1 MQKTLI
7 FSVLVMVMLAAITSS
22 VFADTASVAP
32 ADIIDLMA
40 VSAGSTSIQF
50 TWTAPGAD
58 GMSEPATGYD
68 FRRATSLF
76 NAGTWTSQTKLSGLP
91 TPGQPGTSESFTVTG
106 LSPNTTYY
114 FAVRGVDSFG
124 TLSPAFNIIEKTTTA
139 SGGGGLSNVTFTPR
153 LEGASVVT
161 QYFTI
166 TLYSPGTSQK
176 AAEFLAQPDTAGKI
190 MLPANVSVNAGTYDI
205 AVVSQYHLRKKL
217 NGYNLSSGASVIL
230 PVLPTGDLNL
240 DNTINSLDWSIMS
253 AVWFSTAGGKSD
265 LNKDGIVNSIDSS
278 FISKHWFESGN

>member
-76 NAGTWTSQTKLSGLP
+76 NAG
-91 TPGQPGTSESFTVTG
+91 
-106 LSPNTTYY
+106 
-114 FAVRGVDSFG
+114 
-124 TLSPAFNIIEKTTTA
+124 
-139 SGGGGLSNVTFTPR
+139 
-153 LEGASVVT
+153 
-161 QYFTI
+161 
-166 TLYSPGTSQK
+166 
-176 AAEFLAQPDTAGKI
+176 
-190 MLPANVSVNAGTYDI
+190 
-205 AVVSQYHLRKKL
+205 
-217 NGYNLSSGASVIL
+217 
-230 PVLPTGDLNL
+230 
-240 DNTINSLDWSIMS
+240 
-253 AVWFSTAGGKSD
+253 
-265 LNKDGIVNSIDSS
+265 
-278 FISKHWFESGN
+278 